1 MTAPGLA
8 EILRTIDGQPATL
21 VEPGS
26 GEVTRLPDEWR
37 SLVEAHDATIRRQT
51 ALGLW
56 TDEFLDFVPQFAE
69 ALRVRLL
76 DVRACLVSGK
86 PALIYAA
93 QTDGGQLFSWLGRDS
108 RSFGAEPPFWDLF
121 PPPLRAFLQHV
132 HAGLTAGPNAGFG
145 PVAPEAMETIAEMAE
160 IVDTIE
166 TSDDDGEEIATDRLL
181 VIATDGGLT
190 NYCVC
195 PDAPGQI
202 MVLYE
207 GDLMRSDFAT
217 ELDELMVSAFQYAV
231 PRSSRAGQRPVAAR
245 RLLPTARRSARR
257 V

>member
-1 MTAPGLA
+1 MTAPSPA
-8 EILRTIDGQPATL
+8 EVLGTIDGQPASL

-26 GEVTRLPDEWR
+26 GEVTRLPDQWR
-37 SLVEAHDATIRRQT
+37 SLVEAHDATIRHQT

-56 TDEFLDFVPQFAE
+56 GDEFLDFVPRFAE
-69 ALRVRLL
+69 ALRARLL

-86 PALIYAA
+86 PVLIYAG
-93 QTDGGQLFSWLGRDS
+93 QTDGGQLFSWLGRDP
-108 RSFGAEPPFWDLF
+108 RSFRDEPLFWDLF

-132 HAGLTAGPNAGFG
+132 HAGFTAGPNAGFG
-145 PVAPEAMETIAEMAE
+145 PVGPGGMQTIAEMAE

-181 VIATDGGLT
+181 VIATDGGVT

-207 GDLMRSDFAT
+207 GDLVRRDFAT
-217 ELDELMVSAFQYAV
+217 ELDDLMASAFRDAV
-231 PRSSRAGQRPVAAR
+231 PRS
-245 RLLPTARRSARR
+245 
-257 V
+257 